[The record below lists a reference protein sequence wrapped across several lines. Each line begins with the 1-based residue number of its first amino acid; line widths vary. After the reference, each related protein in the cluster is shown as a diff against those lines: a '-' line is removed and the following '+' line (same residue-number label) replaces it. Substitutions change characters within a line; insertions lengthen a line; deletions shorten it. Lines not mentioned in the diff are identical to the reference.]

1 MWLPVLHRLASAETA
16 THDAKCRICK
26 VDPIVGF
33 RYHCR
38 KCFNL
43 DICHACFFVGKSYKG
58 HKPEHPMQEYC
69 TSTTKTDTARHILQA
84 VRNSFR
90 SKKYFQ
96 KKHAK
101 LGYLPVQTVLEGES
115 FESPALSPNLS
126 FESREFV
133 TSDSVG
139 GSMAM
144 SGKTDTEDDEHSLI
158 AAYCKL
164 LTGNNNNN
172 ISSTAS
178 ILLDVDQKVDN
189 MEKEAVEN
197 LLEQLREENGR
208 LEAEYK
214 QLLDGQNR
222 NSQTVEEKTLKQQK
236 LRLEA
241 RMTILEDH
249 NRQLEAQLERLRHL
263 VTSEG
268 TNHSSGRDGK
278 AIFGNLKYL

>member
-1 MWLPVLHRLASAETA
+1 
-16 THDAKCRICK
+16 
-26 VDPIVGF
+26 
-33 RYHCR
+33 
-38 KCFNL
+38 
-43 DICHACFFVGKSYKG
+43 
-58 HKPEHPMQEYC
+58 
-69 TSTTKTDTARHILQA
+69 
-84 VRNSFR
+84 
-90 SKKYFQ
+90 
-96 KKHAK
+96 
-101 LGYLPVQTVLEGES
+101 
-115 FESPALSPNLS
+115 
-126 FESREFV
+126 
-133 TSDSVG
+133 
-139 GSMAM
+139 M

-278 AIFGNLKYL
+278 AIFGNLKYLQ